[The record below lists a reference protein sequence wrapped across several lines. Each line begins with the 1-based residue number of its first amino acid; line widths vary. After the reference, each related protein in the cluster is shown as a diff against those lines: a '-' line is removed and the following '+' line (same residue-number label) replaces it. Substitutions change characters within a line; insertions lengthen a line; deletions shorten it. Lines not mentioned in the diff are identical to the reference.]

1 MTGHTALKPQP
12 MSPPN
17 PEAGRYDTAEAIQA
31 ANPNWLVVWGVFTH
45 QYVAFPLFRAPA
57 GTVVQSA
64 SPQRLVHQMRQA
76 ELAITAAAH
85 RSPVFDPF
93 QAARHHDAA
102 PWQGGDGPNP

>member
-1 MTGHTALKPQP
+1 MTGHAALKLQP
-12 MSPPN
+12 MSPPY
-17 PEAGRYDTAEAIQA
+17 PEASHHDTAEAIQA
-31 ANPNWLVVWGVFTH
+31 DNSNWLVMWGVFTH

-64 SPQRLVHQMRQA
+64 SPQRLVRQMRQA
-76 ELAITAAAH
+76 ELAGTAAAH
-85 RSPVFDPF
+85 RNPAFDPF